1 MVNKFI
7 LLISFFLRFF
17 FIVKNAG
24 FGGVFYLVEY
34 LKCGFGRATY
44 PLLVIE
50 LFKKQWTIIIKDMGG
65 VYHVPSVLEVY
76 LNEGLGGELT
86 LLLKHVAQFHVL
98 MFKVVHL
105 FLKFYTFFSQG
116 LSTKQTKNK
125 LVV

>member
-1 MVNKFI
+1 MLKMQVLGAYFI
-7 LLISFFLRFF
+7 WLNIS
-17 FIVKNAG
+17 NAG
-24 FGGVFYLVEY
+24 LGG
-34 LKCGFGRATY
+34 
-44 PLLVIE
+44 LVIE

-116 LSTKQTKNK
+116 LSTKHTKNK

>member
-1 MVNKFI
+1 M
-7 LLISFFLRFF
+7 
-17 FIVKNAG
+17 
-24 FGGVFYLVEY
+24 VEY
-34 LKCGFGRATY
+34 FKCGFGRATY

-50 LFKKQWTIIIKDMGG
+50 LFPKQWTTGIIIKDIGG
-65 VYHVPSVLEVY
+65 VYHVPRVLEVY

-86 LLLKHVAQFHVL
+86 LLLKHVAQLHVL

-116 LSTKQTKNK
+116 LSTKHTKNK

>member
-1 MVNKFI
+1 M
-7 LLISFFLRFF
+7 
-17 FIVKNAG
+17 
-24 FGGVFYLVEY
+24 VEY

-65 VYHVPSVLEVY
+65 MYHVPCVLEVY

-86 LLLKHVAQFHVL
+86 LLLKHVAQLHVL

-116 LSTKQTKNK
+116 LSTKHTKCK